1 MDRRSVDWQGPMTAI
16 ATPFDAAGRLDEPA
30 FRKLVER
37 QIADGVTGIVVGGCT
52 GEFWSQTM
60 DERKRLHALCVEA
73 VGGRVPVIAGTSMVS
88 TPQTIELTEH
98 AKAVGCDGAMVMPPW
113 FVRLP
118 GEDIVAHYRAVSDA
132 VKLPVMAYNIPSSN
146 VNPLTPALV
155 DRLADL
161 DTVVAIKESSFD
173 YRNFYHTITRVNDR
187 ILVFGPLSQ
196 FGYAALLLGAVGSVG
211 VMHHIW
217 GRNPTDLHD
226 ASMRGDYATALR
238 LQQTAEALLELLTG
252 NGRSMYASL
261 KACMQMLGQPIGAPR
276 APLQMP
282 GPNDMRELSEG
293 MRLLG
298 IALPAAA

>member
-1 MDRRSVDWQGPMTAI
+1 M
-16 ATPFDAAGRLDEPA
+16 
-30 FRKLVER
+30 
-37 QIADGVTGIVVGGCT
+37 
-52 GEFWSQTM
+52 
-60 DERKRLHALCVEA
+60 
-73 VGGRVPVIAGTSMVS
+73 
-88 TPQTIELTEH
+88 
-98 AKAVGCDGAMVMPPW
+98 
-113 FVRLP
+113 RLP

-173 YRNFYHTITRVNDR
+173 YRNFYHTITRVKDR

-196 FGYAALLLGAVGSVG
+196 FGYAALLLGSVGSVG

-238 LQQTAEALLELLTG
+238 LQQTAEALLDLLTG